1 MANTNNDKR
10 GNIKT
15 IRPNFMWIWAA
26 VVMII
31 IGYSFFS
38 GGDSKPVT
46 SDWYTVADMI
56 RNGEV
61 QRIKVMNKNTA
72 LVYLTPEAIEK
83 YRASDDERY
92 KRMPRQGEQLTFTIG
107 SVDILDR
114 DVNNA
119 IAESTV
125 PDNPVRLEY
134 ANERTGWGDIVLNL
148 LPWVFLIGVYIVLI
162 RSM

>member
-46 SDWYTVADMI
+46 SD
-56 RNGEV
+56 
-61 QRIKVMNKNTA
+61 
-72 LVYLTPEAIEK
+72 
-83 YRASDDERY
+83 
-92 KRMPRQGEQLTFTIG
+92 
-107 SVDILDR
+107 
-114 DVNNA
+114 
-119 IAESTV
+119 
-125 PDNPVRLEY
+125 
-134 ANERTGWGDIVLNL
+134 
-148 LPWVFLIGVYIVLI
+148 
-162 RSM
+162 